1 MLSHEAIS
9 YAVVDLFEFDAVQL
23 SSSGDALRVMTQ
35 AGVPCTLA
43 REGEHWTVRLG
54 ADFVKSRARRRDE
67 GSGGASLRLI
77 STA

>member
-1 MLSHEAIS
+1 MLSDEAIS

-23 SSSGDALRVMTQ
+23 SNSGDAVRVMTQ

-54 ADFVKSRARRRDE
+54 ADFVKTRARRAEED
-67 GSGGASLRLI
+67 SGGPRLRLI
-77 STA
+77 TVA